1 MSKIDVKPIK
11 VQLNGKETG
20 VRGLYHIAESTTMV
34 SALDLA
40 KMLGGFQV
48 KGLGDAINIITDV
61 KVKEEKPYLPLK
73 GRRIAVS
80 APHKKNANQSPIIKS
95 YYEGNVMFYTA
106 KLLAEKL
113 RALGATVLLVRDDIN
128 DVYTL
133 AERGKEINAF
143 KPDLCLEAHTDAS
156 GTASTRGVHVI
167 RQIAR
172 SDESFPLDVAK
183 RVSANTGIPMKSDPV
198 WTRKLNST
206 SKFDWYYMLREIL
219 CESLIIE
226 CGYHTNKQD
235 IQILTKPEFP
245 ELVAKAIADAVVAK
259 YKS

>member
-11 VQLNGKETG
+11 VQLNGKVTPI
-20 VRGLYHIAESTTMV
+20 RGLYHIKEGTTMV
-34 SALDLA
+34 SALDLGN
-40 KMLGGFQV
+40 LLGFQV

-80 APHKKNANQSPIIKS
+80 APHKKKANQSPIIKS

-206 SKFDWYYMLREIL
+206 SKI
-219 CESLIIE
+219 
-226 CGYHTNKQD
+226 
-235 IQILTKPEFP
+235 
-245 ELVAKAIADAVVAK
+245 
-259 YKS
+259 